1 VKAQRDYAVSAK
13 DNAVAALSNAETAAN
28 FAKDRAASAEKSL
41 KEKEDALKELQTN
54 SALVVKERD
63 DLKDARDALALRVDD
78 LNKQVAA
85 LTQDLDRQK
94 AEVGRL
100 KAAYESP
107 VSKKPSSKPVALSDL
122 DETSQAMLSY
132 LFRNGSTN
140 IYSMNRKLKLMDGDL
155 RMHIDRLSNAKL
167 IVFFNSFADGESIV
181 LSRWGERS
189 PRPTD

>member
-63 DLKDARDALALRVDD
+63 DLKDACDALALRVDD